1 MCTDEAQKGRAGSVA
16 LPHLSV
22 ARREMSGAL
31 PRLPDGAAL
40 SIRDDDDLPR
50 LGGKPGAEPIVYH
63 NGADGFPA
71 PPIEVNVV
79 ALPPGTNSSSMRV
92 LEESGRIGLCARVAV
107 LVAGGLLL
115 ANCSANSRLDPK
127 WGVAASPR
135 VIEDGEPV
143 PKGGGRYRVG
153 KPYTVAG
160 RTYVPE
166 EDVNYKA
173 EGNASWYG
181 SDFHGRYTA
190 NGEIFDKES
199 ISAAHPTMPLPS
211 YARVTNL
218 RNKKSIIVRVND
230 RGPYVG
236 NRIID
241 LSSRVAQLLDFH
253 GHGVSKVRVE
263 YVGRAPLA
271 GSDDRKLVATLR
283 DGSAPPPKVQ
293 VASSKDFAPYFDP
306 KPMSERSRPQKTPET
321 MTPAAKQVAA
331 VVDDDEPEA
340 APPARIASVE
350 LPAPMRQAAVQTAAR
365 DAASPVSAYA
375 PVRYDNRA
383 GFMNGRGLY

>member
-1 MCTDEAQKGRAGSVA
+1 M
-16 LPHLSV
+16 
-22 ARREMSGAL
+22 
-31 PRLPDGAAL
+31 
-40 SIRDDDDLPR
+40 
-50 LGGKPGAEPIVYH
+50 
-63 NGADGFPA
+63 
-71 PPIEVNVV
+71 
-79 ALPPGTNSSSMRV
+79 
-92 LEESGRIGLCARVAV
+92 ESGRLGLCARVAV
-107 LVAGGLLL
+107 VVASGLLL

-135 VIEDGEPV
+135 VIEDGQPV

-173 EGNASWYG
+173 EGFASWYG

-199 ISAAHPTMPLPS
+199 ITAAHPTMPLPS

-218 RNKKSIIVRVND
+218 RNNKSMIVRVND

-236 NRIID
+236 NRVID
-241 LSSRVAQLLDFH
+241 LSARVARLLEFH
-253 GHGVSKVRVE
+253 GHGVTRVKVE

-306 KPMSERSRPQKTPET
+306 KPMSGPVAEAPRPARSPAT
-321 MTPAAKQVAA
+321 MTPAAQQVAA
-331 VVDDDEPEA
+331 ASDDDEAETEA
-340 APPARIASVE
+340 PARIAAVN
-350 LPAPMRQAAVQTAAR
+350 LPAPVRSAPVQTAQAPS
-365 DAASPVSAYA
+365 APAVSPVSAYA
-375 PVRYDNRA
+375 PTRYDGRS
-383 GFMNGRGLY
+383 GFNGRGLY